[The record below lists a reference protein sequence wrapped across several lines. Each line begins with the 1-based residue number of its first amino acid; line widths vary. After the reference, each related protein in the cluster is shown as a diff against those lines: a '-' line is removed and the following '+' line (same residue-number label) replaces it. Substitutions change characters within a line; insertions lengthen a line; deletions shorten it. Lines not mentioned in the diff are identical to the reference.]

1 MLIVLYLSNDEPQLA
16 HFTLRCCHCILVLL
30 IKQYSFAR
38 SLLRQDVMALVIYRV
53 DAGTVSAVLR
63 LQALTIRIYCLLIG
77 RVLVSQLWL
86 SELAEIDKE

>member
-1 MLIVLYLSNDEPQLA
+1 
-16 HFTLRCCHCILVLL
+16 
-30 IKQYSFAR
+30 
-38 SLLRQDVMALVIYRV
+38 MALVIYRV